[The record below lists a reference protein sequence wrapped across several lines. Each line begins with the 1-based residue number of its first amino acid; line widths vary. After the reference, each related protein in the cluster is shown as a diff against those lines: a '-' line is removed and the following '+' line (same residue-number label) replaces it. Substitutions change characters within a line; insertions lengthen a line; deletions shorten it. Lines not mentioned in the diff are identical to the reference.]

1 MLMSCLTKLGKF
13 LDALGKSR
21 KITNSFLAGLMI
33 FSGMGP
39 ASPSIPDSKPAIE
52 ENISPV
58 AAGGVFG
65 FRKLLAEDG
74 VVLEN
79 GVLYN
84 FFSSHRTIESF
95 ERISSLSGYEASEQ
109 TDISKNKDGS
119 VIAVFDPDTK
129 KGGIWSSFSTIYL
142 NPSDYHFSS
151 SSSLKN
157 IDLTGFNASKLP
169 DLSGWFSGSYNL
181 EQVNLSGVDA
191 SNATGMSGAFSG
203 LSKLKTVNMSGM
215 NIRSVESMDSIFAGD
230 KSLTSVAFSDVD
242 ARSLTRMRGVF
253 SNADSLKL
261 VDFSGADLSNV
272 TDMSGMFA
280 GSGFESIPEI
290 KTDKVKIGQ
299 NVDMSRMFQGCSK
312 LTEVDLS
319 GRSFPAAAKLDGIFS
334 GCSSLVSVNF
344 SSVDISNA
352 TNLGYPFDRCS
363 NLKNVNFSGIKA
375 GKVID
380 FDNRAFYGARALET
394 VDLSNADFR
403 SLSSMQYM
411 FNGDSQLKTVNL
423 SGMKLGKTNM
433 NNMFGGSSVRFVD
446 MSGMDARMV
455 TDMGLMF
462 ITCKN
467 LASVKFTDM
476 KIRDLKDV
484 SAMFNGCSNLSA
496 LDLSSW
502 EGEDISDFSSM
513 FYHCSSLKSVDLSG
527 LNTSKATSMR
537 QMFLEDPNLS
547 EIYVGP
553 GWNTDNVTSSDNMFL
568 GCAKLPNFDASAID
582 KTYANA
588 LPDGYLIMSNPNLRY
603 LEKSSFVLSGTSDYG
618 TAVNTIVTSNKS
630 GRMFFRNLEK
640 GTYTLTEVSPTDGY
654 IKNSVKY
661 TVTVT
666 DSGVSVTP
674 DNADYYYETSD
685 QKVLF
690 NEAYHAF
697 TIQKTSSTD
706 STIGVAGA
714 EFLLS
719 GVSDYGTEV
728 SQTKTTGSTGIA
740 TFDRLE
746 AGNYLLTETKAPEHY
761 ALDPIPRVVSINKY
775 GVVKIDG
782 LSKEGS
788 SFLWTD
794 IRNADGTVTITKKW
808 NDTLT
813 GTNASSRALPSIVIS
828 TQRTIPEAVTVTYYA
843 GDGYFGT
850 DQTNK
855 TNRVSYSEAV
865 DQNGNVLSVSVSKG
879 QEMTPSISGKNFDAW
894 YLDSALTKKAP
905 DAIADYIKTNPN
917 VQTISLYAK
926 YKDPPMLTTGKEFN
940 AAIKTLAAGTSKSY
954 TNTDNL
960 IQSVQVVDTRPS
972 GSITTKDVSTNNDG
986 SYLAWWDAG
995 TSTIKL
1001 YSESGDVI
1009 LNPDSSSMFRN
1020 CTKLTT
1026 LDFSGWDTSQVTNM
1040 SMMFYNC
1047 SSLITLNVPN
1057 WNTSKVTD
1065 MSWMFRDCSKLTTLN
1080 VSNWNTSQ
1088 VTNMSYMFS
1097 GCSKLTA
1104 LDVSGWNTSQVT
1116 GMGAMFEDCSKL
1128 ATLDVSNWNTSQVTD
1143 MSYMFSWCRN
1153 LTTLDVSKWN
1163 TSQVKNMS
1171 TMFASC
1177 SNLTTLDV
1185 SNWNTSKVANMNGM
1199 FNSCYSLT
1207 TLDVSNWGTSQV
1219 TSMSSMFDSCK
1230 KLTTLDISEWDTSQ
1244 VTTMSGI
1251 FGGCSSLT
1259 TLNVSNWNT
1268 SQVTSMSSMFDSC
1281 KKLTTLDISEW
1292 DTSQV
1297 TTMSWMFNSC
1307 QSLTT
1312 LDVSKWDTGKVTNM
1326 SYMFGSCRSLTTIYI
1341 GSRWNT
1347 DKVTNSGNMFYY
1359 CYNLP
1364 NFNSSVVD
1372 KTKAYAG
1379 ARGYMTLKS

>member
-794 IRNADGTVTITKKW
+794 IRNADGTITITKKW

-813 GTNASSRALPSIVIS
+813 GTNASGRALPSIVIS
-828 TQRTIPEAVTVTYYA
+828 TQRTIPDAVTVTYDA
-843 GDGYFGT
+843 KDGYFGT
-850 DQTNK
+850 DQTNQ
-855 TNRVSYSEAV
+855 TNVVHYSEAV
-865 DQNGNVLSVSVSKG
+865 DQNGNILSVDVSKG
-879 QEMTPSISGKNFDAW
+879 QEMTPSIAGKAFNAW
-894 YLDSALTKKAP
+894 YLDFALTKKAP
-905 DAIADYIKTNPN
+905 DAIADYIKVNPD
-917 VQTISLYAK
+917 VREISLYAK
-926 YKDPPMLTTGKEFN
+926 YKDPPMLTTGQKFN
-940 AAIKTLAAGTSKSY
+940 AAIKTLAAGKSKSCY
-954 TNTDNL
+954 DTDSL
-960 IQSVQVVDTRPS
+960 IQSVQVVNTLPS
-972 GSITTKDVSTNNDG
+972 DSITTKDVSADHDG

-995 TSTIKL
+995 TSTINL
-1001 YSESGDVI
+1001 YSKSGDVV
-1009 LNPDSSSMFRN
+1009 LNPDCSYMFYY
-1020 CTKLTT
+1020 CSELTT
-1026 LDFSGWDTSQVTNM
+1026 LD
-1040 SMMFYNC
+1040 
-1047 SSLITLNVPN
+1047 
-1057 WNTSKVTD
+1057 
-1065 MSWMFRDCSKLTTLN
+1065 
-1080 VSNWNTSQ
+1080 
-1088 VTNMSYMFS
+1088 
-1097 GCSKLTA
+1097 A
-1104 LDVSGWNTSQVT
+1104 
-1116 GMGAMFEDCSKL
+1116 
-1128 ATLDVSNWNTSQVTD
+1128 SNWNTSQVTD
-1143 MSYMFSWCRN
+1143 MSRVFYECRK
-1153 LTTLDVSKWN
+1153 LTTLDVSG
-1163 TSQVKNMS
+1163 
-1171 TMFASC
+1171 
-1177 SNLTTLDV
+1177 
-1185 SNWNTSKVANMNGM
+1185 WNTSK
-1199 FNSCYSLT
+1199 
-1207 TLDVSNWGTSQV
+1207 
-1219 TSMSSMFDSCK
+1219 
-1230 KLTTLDISEWDTSQ
+1230 
-1244 VTTMSGI
+1244 
-1251 FGGCSSLT
+1251 
-1259 TLNVSNWNT
+1259 
-1268 SQVTSMSSMFDSC
+1268 
-1281 KKLTTLDISEW
+1281 
-1292 DTSQV
+1292 V

-1312 LDVSKWDTGKVTNM
+1312 LDIPGWDTSQVTNM
-1326 SYMFGSCRSLTTIYI
+1326 SYMFGSCRSLITLDVSGWNTSKVTTMSWMFRDCSKLTTLDVSNWNTGKVTSMGSMFQSCSSLTTLNVSNWNTGKVTNMQGMFNGCSNLTTLDVSNWNTTKVTRMFRMFDSCRSLTTIYI
-1341 GSRWNT
+1341 GPNWNT
-1347 DKVTNSGNMFYY
+1347 DKVTDSGNMFRS
-1359 CYNLP
+1359 CTRLP
-1364 NFNSSVVD
+1364 NFNSSVID
-1372 KTKAYAG
+1372 KTNAHAG
-1379 ARGYMTLKS
+1379 DGGYMTLKS